1 MRYAELPARV
11 VLGGYLAAHGAQ
23 KLFGA
28 FGGHGLEA
36 TAAGFEAIG
45 LTPGKE
51 MALLAGA
58 SELGGGLLTAT
69 GIADPLG
76 PITIA
81 GAMTVASAVHRKGGP
96 LASNGGYEMA
106 LTNLALASVLAGLA
120 GGGTRRGLRLP
131 KPVLAIASIGAA
143 TLTAVSLS
151 KLLRHRPASAAPQA
165 ETTEPEVS
173 AVDAPE
179 PNGAGQPVGQ

>member
-1 MRYAELPARV
+1 MRYADIPGRL
-11 VLGGYLAAHGAQ
+11 VLGGYLAVHGAQ

-51 MALLAGA
+51 MAILAGA

-106 LTNLALASVLAGLA
+106 LTNLAFASVLAGLA
-120 GGGTRRGLRLP
+120 TGTRRSWRFP
-131 KPVLAIASIGAA
+131 KPALAIASIGAA

-151 KLLRHRPASAAPQA
+151 KLLNHRPAAATPD
-165 ETTEPEVS
+165 EPTTEAEVTT
-173 AVDAPE
+173 VDAPE
-179 PNGAGQPVGQ
+179 PNGAAQRVNN